1 MDRYFKEALE
11 AGTSES
17 FSRYGV
23 DALLNGKAV
32 QVIVST
38 ETLGFGFSDGDA
50 SPTAQLEVS
59 ALSADWKKYKVAKV
73 TANTVTI
80 EGEAY
85 KVTQAR
91 PLPGIPS
98 IQLSLKLANT

>member
-11 AGTSES
+11 AGTAES
-17 FSRYGV
+17 FNRYGV
-23 DALLNGKAV
+23 DATLNGKAV
-32 QVIVST
+32 QAIVST

-59 ALSADWKKYKVAKV
+59 IPTADWKKYKVARV
-73 TANTVTI
+73 TANSIAI
-80 EGEAY
+80 EGETY
-85 KVTQAR
+85 KVVTAR